1 MVTGGVVTT
10 EPKDAAPAPAAVSL
24 VDLFARSVR
33 AHPDAPAVSDDD
45 HAYTYQELDTHAT
58 ALARLLT
65 ARGVGPEDRVG
76 LHLRRGVDVVVA
88 ILGILKAGAAYLPV
102 DTRYPAARRDHMLLD
117 GDVRVVVTEPGW
129 GERLAHLDRDT
140 VEWRSGDAPV
150 VDGFPVAGI
159 APQQAACVLYTS
171 GSTGQPKGT
180 VLEHRQLVAFAL
192 NPALPALS
200 TGDRTAQCASISFD
214 TTTFEVWRS
223 LAGGA
228 EIVVLPSI
236 PDLLG
241 SDLQR
246 ELKRR
251 GITAMLAPAV
261 VVNHV
266 VRFDRY
272 AFAPLRVLCSGG
284 DVLLPATCRDL
295 LRGAF
300 DGRLFNLYGPTEAT
314 VACTGHEVTE
324 PPADGAGVPIGR
336 PLGGFRLRV
345 LGPDLRPVP
354 AGEAGELHIGGDGVG
369 RGYLGQPGRTA
380 ERFIPD
386 PDASDGSR
394 MYATGDLVRDVGG
407 GVLQYVGRIDSQV
420 KINGHRVEPG
430 EVEACLCRFPDVG
443 EAAVTAVGD
452 AGERRLVAFL
462 IRAGDRLSIRE
473 LREFLTGTVPAH
485 LVPSE
490 FIVLDRMPT
499 DPHGKRDWG
508 ELESVAADRE
518 QLREDYLEP
527 RDDIERY
534 LTRLWEDLL
543 SVEQVGV
550 RDDFFTLGGH
560 SLLAVRAR
568 RIIQRDLGVAL
579 EPEVLFQCSVVEDL
593 ADHIRPARET
603 VAS

>member
-1 MVTGGVVTT
+1 VVT
-10 EPKDAAPAPAAVSL
+10 PARSL
-24 VDLFARSVR
+24 VELFARSVG
-33 AHPDAPAVSDDD
+33 AHPGAPAVSDDD
-45 HAYTYQELDTHAT
+45 RAYTYQELDAHAT

-117 GDVRVVVTEPGW
+117 GDVRVVLTEPGW
-129 GERLAHLDRDT
+129 GERVAHLGRT
-140 VEWRSGDAPV
+140 VLEWRSGERCGELPAAGSAAP
-150 VDGFPVAGI
+150 AI
-159 APQQAACVLYTS
+159 AAQQAACVLYTS
-171 GSTGQPKGT
+171 GSTGRPKGT

-200 TGDRTAQCASISFD
+200 TADRTAQCASISFD

-261 VVNHV
+261 AVNHV
-266 VRFDRY
+266 VRFDRN
-272 AFAPLRVLCSGG
+272 AFASLRVLCSGG

-295 LRGAF
+295 LGGAF
-300 DGRLFNLYGPTEAT
+300 AGRLFNLYGPTEAT
-314 VACTGHEVTE
+314 VACTGHEVSD
-324 PPADGAGVPIGR
+324 PPADGAGVPIGG
-336 PLGGFRLRV
+336 PLDGFRLRV
-345 LGPDLRPVP
+345 LDPGLRPVP
-354 AGEAGELHIGGDGVG
+354 AGEVGELYVGGDGVG

-386 PDASDGSR
+386 PDATDGSR
-394 MYATGDLVRDVGG
+394 MYATGDLVRDAGG
-407 GVLQYVGRIDSQV
+407 GVLQYVGRIDSQL
-420 KINGHRVEPG
+420 KISGYRVEPG
-430 EVEACLCRFPDVG
+430 EVEASLCRFPDVG
-443 EAAVTAVGD
+443 EAAVTAVGE

-473 LREFLTGTVPAH
+473 LREFLAEAVPAH

-490 FIVLDRMPT
+490 FVVLDRMPT
-499 DPHGKRDWG
+499 DPHGKRDWR
-508 ELESVAADRE
+508 ELERVAADRE
-518 QLREDYLEP
+518 RLREDYLEP

-543 SVEQVGV
+543 SVEQVGA

-568 RIIQRDLGVAL
+568 RIIQRDLGVSL
-579 EPEVLFQCSVVEDL
+579 EPEALFRCSVVEDL
-593 ADHIRPARET
+593 AEHIRPARET